1 MTLFETS
8 MTGGLIISTEKLRRI
23 PASLILFYILMAAVA
38 GWFIFS
44 QINGPNERSSIVQN
58 DTLLYSGTLTW
69 EKSDGSKEIITV
81 PGQYDV
87 PARETM
93 VITSTLPADYNETTV
108 AIRSSL
114 QNVSIYIGD
123 EQRVHY
129 DTSATR
135 LAGKNSASRYIFC
148 PTSSADA
155 GKELRIE
162 LTSNTEKYSG
172 VVNQIYCGD
181 KVDIWEYIYQTYGLS
196 TIIAFFT
203 LFTGIICIIFSIAL
217 SIIYKYKFDTEYL
230 GWCMIMAAGWML
242 GESKFRQLLVPNA
255 SSLSALCFVCIM
267 LCPIP
272 ILFYINNIQES
283 RYQKFYRILVYLAFA
298 DFVVCSVLEYFGIA
312 DYIETL
318 PVGHIIIA
326 ITFAAVLSTIISDIR
341 HKNDSKNRLVF
352 IELLIAALAV
362 GIESVSSY
370 LIVSLSGLFIGI
382 GMIALLFINVLRTAR
397 QVRNIEI
404 NRQKDE
410 LNRRNQQMEKMSLQ
424 TMQTL
429 CTTIEAKD
437 EYTRGHSHRVAEY
450 AGLIARELG
459 WSSEE
464 IVNLNHAA
472 HLHDIGKIG
481 IPDTILNKPT
491 RLTAE
496 EYAVIKEH
504 PIIGS
509 EILKNITIIKNAAQ
523 VAHYH
528 HERYDG
534 TGYPDGLSG
543 EDIPIQARI
552 VAIADSYDVMS
563 SKRIYRNALP
573 ENVIIDE
580 IRKGRGT
587 QFDPHIA
594 DIFLKLLTEHR
605 LNINKDYLHINDES
619 NLPNIESEL
628 EKFISDIVR
637 TMQASEG
644 TESLDFLTG
653 LPMRNRGEKM
663 VAQMM
668 HEHDGYLVFMDMDN
682 LKKIN
687 DIYGHKA
694 GDRALKTIGTI
705 LSDCMPE
712 CVVCRLGGD
721 EFLLFKPNA
730 TKGEITD
737 YVRSL
742 FKRFDEQTALDTEI
756 SDASMSAGLCMCSK
770 DASFEDCYAKADKA
784 LYYVKQNG
792 KDNIFFYQQLELEKT
807 DINIIGKDLS
817 IVATALS
824 ESGNYNGALD
834 LNYREFA
841 KIYKYMNH
849 LGTRYKYN
857 CYLVMVTMEQASED
871 PTYIEKIEIAMNYM
885 EQAIRSKIRSVDIC
899 TSYSSLQYLII
910 LFEADER
917 YISKVMDRIFLHYDQ
932 LYHCKCFHPSYE
944 YISINKDNK

>member
-1 MTLFETS
+1 
-8 MTGGLIISTEKLRRI
+8 MTGGLHISTEKLRRI

-44 QINGPNERSSIVQN
+44 QIIGPNERGSIVQS

-69 EKSDGSKEIITV
+69 EKSDGSKEIITA
-81 PGQYDV
+81 PGQYDI
-87 PARETM
+87 PAKETM
-93 VITSTLPADYNETTV
+93 VITSTLPADYNETAV

-114 QNVSIYIGD
+114 QNVRIYVAD
-123 EQRVHY
+123 ELRVQY
-129 DTSATR
+129 DTSTTR

-148 PTSSADA
+148 PTSAADA

-172 VVNQIYCGD
+172 FVNQIYCGD
-181 KVDIWEYIYQTYGLS
+181 KADIWEYIYQAYGLS
-196 TIIAFFT
+196 TIMAFFI
-203 LFTGIICIIFSIAL
+203 LFTDIICIIFSIAL
-217 SIIYKYKFDTEYL
+217 GIIYKCKFDMEYL
-230 GWCMIMAAGWML
+230 GWCMMMAAVWML
-242 GESKFRQLLVPNA
+242 GESKLRQLLVPNA
-255 SSLSALCFVCIM
+255 SALSALCFVCIM

-272 ILFYINNIQES
+272 ILFYIDNIQES
-283 RYQKFYRILVYLAFA
+283 RYQKLYRVLQLLAVANFI
-298 DFVVCSVLEYFGIA
+298 VCSALEYFGIA

-318 PVGHIIIA
+318 PAGHIVLA
-326 ITFAAVLSTIISDIR
+326 ITFMTVLSTFVWDIR
-341 HKNDSKNRLVF
+341 HKSTNKNRLVF
-352 IELLIAALAV
+352 VELLIAALAV
-362 GIESVSSY
+362 GIESVSAY
-370 LIVSLSGLFIGI
+370 FVVSLSGLFIGV
-382 GMIALLFINVLRTAR
+382 GMIALLFVNVLRTVR
-397 QVRNIEI
+397 QIRNMEI
-404 NRQKDE
+404 KRQKAE
-410 LNRRNQQMEKMSLQ
+410 LNRCNQQMEKMSLQ
-424 TMQTL
+424 IMQTL

-464 IVNLNHAA
+464 ILNLKHAA

-481 IPDTILNKPT
+481 IPDTVLNKPT

-504 PIIGS
+504 PVIGG
-509 EILKNITIIKNAAQ
+509 ELLKNITIVKNAAL
-523 VAHYH
+523 VARHH

-543 EDIPIQARI
+543 EAIPLQARV
-552 VAIADSYDVMS
+552 VAGADSYDAMS

-573 ENVIIDE
+573 EEVIIEE

-587 QFDPHIA
+587 QFDPDIA
-594 DIFLKLLTEHR
+594 DVFLKLLTEHR
-605 LNINKDYLHINDES
+605 LDINEDYLHMNDES
-619 NLPNIESEL
+619 ELPDVEIEV
-628 EKFISDIVR
+628 EKFISDIVH

-687 DIYGHKA
+687 DIHGHKA
-694 GDRALKTIGTI
+694 GDRALKAFGTI
-705 LSDCMPE
+705 LSDCTPE

-721 EFLLFKPNA
+721 EFLLFKPNV
-730 TKGEITD
+730 TKKEITK
-737 YVRSL
+737 YVLSL
-742 FKRFDEQTALDTEI
+742 FKRFDEQKILDAEI
-756 SDASMSAGLCMCSK
+756 SDASMSAGLCMCTR
-770 DASFEDCYAKADKA
+770 DASFEDCYTKADKA

-792 KDNIFFYQQLELEKT
+792 KGNIFFYQQLEREKSDT
-807 DINIIGKDLS
+807 NVIGRDLS
-817 IVATALS
+817 IVAGALS
-824 ESGNYNGALD
+824 ESGSYNGALD

-841 KIYKYMNH
+841 KIYEYMNH

-857 CYLVMVTMEQASED
+857 CYLVMVTMDTTPED
-871 PTYIEKIEIAMNYM
+871 LTYIEKIEIAMNCM
-885 EQAIRSKIRSVDIC
+885 EQAIRNKIRSVDIC
-899 TSYSSLQYLII
+899 TRYSSMQYLII
-910 LFEADER
+910 LFEADESH
-917 YISKVMDRIFLHYDQ
+917 IPKVMDRIFLHYYQ
-932 LYHCKCFHPSYE
+932 LYHSKRFHPSYE
-944 YISINKDNK
+944 YISMKKGND